1 VPDYVHQHD
10 LGLVFGA
17 WGADWPDGY
26 GFLYNLVAG
35 PAIAPA
41 GNPNVSELDDPVV
54 NRLFTTALVTAGTTA
69 RNRIWSRIDRQVMS
83 DAAILP
89 GVYVKI
95 LLYRNPHLTNVYV
108 HRYYAMYDFASLGIR

>member
-1 VPDYVHQHD
+1 
-10 LGLVFGA
+10 
-17 WGADWPDGY
+17 
-26 GFLYNLVAG
+26 
-35 PAIAPA
+35 
-41 GNPNVSELDDPVV
+41 
-54 NRLFTTALVTAGTTA
+54 
-69 RNRIWSRIDRQVMS
+69 MS